1 MKLKE
6 LLNVASGNMVFYV
19 HNNYYYDPTELTE
32 ELKDFTV
39 ADVTASEDDINILK
53 IYLKGK

>member
-6 LLNVASGNMVFYV
+6 LLNVASGNTVFYV
-19 HNNYYYDPTELTE
+19 HNYYCDPTELTE

-39 ADVTASEDDINILK
+39 TDVRASEDDINILE
-53 IYLKGK
+53 IYLKGE

>member
-1 MKLKE
+1 
-6 LLNVASGNMVFYV
+6 MVFYV

-39 ADVTASEDDINILK
+39 ADVTASEDDINILE
-53 IYLKGK
+53 IYLKGE